1 MAVSPPRNFW
11 CGLDLFL
18 GETRQCWV
26 VPISRRNMLVLPLQ
40 LGLWLSLAD
49 RRHHGPQHDTE
60 TLTCASSQPR
70 ACVRQSGERHLVP
83 RPEQQF
89 WTVFLIESQIIR
101 NRCRQLF
108 VATNGPT
115 STLYCSYNPLSHAG
129 SRRQVAARRATPPL
143 LPVHCWPGSFL
154 ELMTRLGYDKFA
166 VQGRGHRCGRG
177 PGDRLAC
184 TEHDRL
190 CRGVHAARVRLH
202 RHADHPSRAH
212 LCHGSGQ
219 SGRPVGLAV
228 LVHGQRGLG
237 RLRRLRPG

>member
-1 MAVSPPRNFW
+1 
-11 CGLDLFL
+11 
-18 GETRQCWV
+18 
-26 VPISRRNMLVLPLQ
+26 MLVLPLQ

-115 STLYCSYNPLSHAG
+115 STLYCSYNPISHAG

-166 VQGRGHRCGRG
+166 VQG
-177 PGDRLAC
+177 GDIGAGVAQEIGWLAPNTTAC
-184 TEHDRL
+184 AGEFMQHEFGYIAMQTTRPAL
-190 CRGVHAARVRLH
+190 ICAMAADSPVAQL
-202 RHADHPSRAH
+202 ASLYWFTASA
-212 LCHGSGQ
+212 GSAAY
-219 SGRPVGLAV
+219 VGYAQ
-228 LVHGQRGLG
+228 GEG
-237 RLRRLRPG
+237 